1 MSLIR
6 IEGAGRR
13 RNEPLV
19 LTMEEFRKLLVEI
32 QEEPYKTMTL
42 LAGCL
47 GLRIS
52 EVLGLRWQD
61 FDWLRCEV
69 RIERGVVEGRT
80 DDVKTLSSRKK

>member
-32 QEEPYKTMTL
+32 QEEPYRTMTL

-47 GLRIS
+47 SLRIC
-52 EVLGLRWQD
+52 EVLG
-61 FDWLRCEV
+61 
-69 RIERGVVEGRT
+69 
-80 DDVKTLSSRKK
+80 